1 MKLKT
6 KFLIG
11 SVAIVLTSDLAVW
24 VLHYFDVRWVLV
36 ITLLLSIPIVILL
49 NLLFKKLVASGLSD
63 IIAELARADDE
74 GINTRLA
81 KDEMM
86 YLKASFGHLNRYVRV
101 ARKGS
106 GLEPNFVGKYLVEKP
121 LMACSMSWLYQGK
134 NTQTQEPV
142 WIKIPFDNA
151 LTNPIYAA
159 SIRTERKLFEQM
171 KHPNLLKLKDNLGDV
186 LIMEAPEA
194 ESFAEYIYRKSR
206 FTKMDILPYFQQ
218 LCDLL
223 SYLHH
228 QGVVHH
234 NLRPE
239 SMVISKE
246 RDIRLIDLGL
256 AFWAD
261 FGDPLSET
269 ELCPQ
274 GDKRY
279 MAPEQSEGKR
289 GDPRSDIYTLGV
301 LLYLML
307 TGKTPSESEE
317 EVPVSV
323 RPVISKAMAPNP
335 DQRYQ
340 WVEDFSDDLQNKV
353 AALEIY
359 V

>member
-24 VLHYFDVRWVLV
+24 VLHYFDVRWVLI

-49 NLLFKKLVASGLSD
+49 NLLFKRLVASGLSD

-74 GINTRLA
+74 GINARLA
-81 KDEMM
+81 KDEMT

-121 LMACSMSWLYQGK
+121 LTACSMSWLYQGR
-134 NTQTQEPV
+134 NTQTQESV

-159 SIRTERKLFEQM
+159 SIRTERKLFEYLQ
-171 KHPNLLKLKDNLGDV
+171 HSNLLKLQDNLGDV
-186 LIMEAPEA
+186 LITEAPEA
-194 ESFAEYIYRKSR
+194 ESFAEYIHRKSP
-206 FTKMDILPYFQQ
+206 FTQMDILPYFQQ
-218 LCDLL
+218 LCDVL

-239 SMVISKE
+239 SMMITKD
-246 RDIRLIDLGL
+246 RHLRLVDLGL
-256 AFWAD
+256 AFRTD
-261 FGDPLSET
+261 LGDPLSET
-269 ELCPQ
+269 RLYPQ

-279 MAPEQSEGKR
+279 MSPEQSEGRR
-289 GDPRSDIYTLGV
+289 GDPRSDIYALGV
-301 LLYLML
+301 LLHFML

-317 EVPVSV
+317 TLPVSIKS
-323 RPVISKAMAPNP
+323 VISKAMNP
-335 DQRYQ
+335 DAEQRYQ
-340 WVEDFSDDLQNKV
+340 WVEDFWEDLQNKIV
-353 AALEIY
+353 VVEIY